1 MSRKKNVAKGLID
14 SAESA
19 FFAGIEIHNK
29 PRLPY
34 RYPTATIL
42 IINAWELVLKA
53 FIYKF
58 INKKKIYDENGH
70 TISFSKALT
79 LVHEHINKTEG
90 NKKFNAVRENLFLL
104 EEYRNNFSHYFDS
117 ELDPII
123 FMLLSKATINFNE
136 FLEKYFKREIMRSEN
151 LIILPIGFKLPFDP
165 IEYLGKKAENDESN
179 KFINGVLQAIKTLK
193 DEGIAE
199 SVVVGFNVL
208 LGNIKTVDNADII
221 AAIDATNP
229 NAISISRTY
238 RITDDP
244 NAPAVRG
251 LDEVEIIKQQYPY
264 SFNDLVQEIKKLVT
278 TFKQNEQFYKYLK
291 LIKENK
297 EWYKERLLNPLNPQS
312 SKTGFYSQKA
322 VMKLVELYSEG
333 KNNF

>member
-1 MSRKKNVAKGLID
+1 
-14 SAESA
+14 
-19 FFAGIEIHNK
+19 
-29 PRLPY
+29 
-34 RYPTATIL
+34 
-42 IINAWELVLKA
+42 
-53 FIYKF
+53 
-58 INKKKIYDENGH
+58 
-70 TISFSKALT
+70 
-79 LVHEHINKTEG
+79 
-90 NKKFNAVRENLFLL
+90 
-104 EEYRNNFSHYFDS
+104 
-117 ELDPII
+117 
-123 FMLLSKATINFNE
+123 MLLSKATINFNE

-244 NAPAVRG
+244 
-251 LDEVEIIKQQYPY
+251 I
-264 SFNDLVQEIKKLVT
+264 
-278 TFKQNEQFYKYLK
+278 
-291 LIKENK
+291 
-297 EWYKERLLNPLNPQS
+297 RLFDCAL
-312 SKTGFYSQKA
+312 
-322 VMKLVELYSEG
+322 
-333 KNNF
+333 